1 MIDTIDETM
10 AKLRAIN
17 QAYYNE
23 REMVKLDQEGRHRS
37 EWCYAPYDGR
47 KISPPKN
54 GGVTDD
60 ISKV

>member
-17 QAYYNE
+17 DAYYNE

-37 EWCYAPYDGR
+37 EWAYAPYDGR
-47 KISPPKN
+47 KISLPPKN
-54 GGVTDD
+54 GGTDEG
-60 ISKV
+60 

>member
-1 MIDTIDETM
+1 MTDIDTLDQTM

-54 GGVTDD
+54 GASDD
-60 ISKV
+60 EG